1 MNEKITEV
9 VNYLKQLPSPWKHII
24 SAILGAI
31 VALLLVSS
39 CGTSVFM
46 RTTNDGQI
54 TITNTPSTTTTVD
67 ANLTSQ

>member
-1 MNEKITEV
+1 MNEKITEI
-9 VNYLKQLPSPWKHII
+9 VNYLKTLPSPWKHII

-31 VALLLVSS
+31 VALVLVSS
-39 CGTSVFM
+39 CGTSVYM

-67 ANLTSQ
+67 ANLSAQ